1 MDPLK
6 HASIPLLAF
15 LAISESLSLASVVIL
30 VFGAIFPDFDVFFE
44 EHRGYFHS
52 FLFLIPLF
60 AVSLYVQNIYLWLFV
75 FGVGMHLFLDF
86 FSGVLPFLYPVKKR
100 GFGIKVSGIVIFES
114 SPRINIKIK
123 YEILIGYPTKSRVSY
138 VGLSNESLAIALI
151 TLIVLLLRL
160 KLLSL

>member
-15 LAISESLSLASVVIL
+15 LAISKSPSLVSVTVL
-30 VFGAIFPDFDVFFE
+30 VFGAVFPDFDIFFE

-60 AVSLYVQNIYLWLFV
+60 AVSIYTQNSYLQLFV
-75 FGVGMHLFLDF
+75 FGVGMHLFLDS
-86 FSGVLPFLYPVKKR
+86 FSGVLPFLYPVRKK
-100 GFGIKVSGIVIFES
+100 GFGIKVSGVVAFES
-114 SPRINIKIK
+114 LPRMNIK
-123 YEILIGYPTKSRVSY
+123 YEILVGYPSKSRGTY

-151 TLIVLLLRL
+151 ALTVLLMR
-160 KLLSL
+160 LLSM

>member
-15 LAISESLSLASVVIL
+15 LAISKSLSLASVVIL

-52 FLFLIPLF
+52 ILFLIPLF

-86 FSGVLPFLYPVKKR
+86 FSGVLPFLYPVKKK

-114 SPRINIKIK
+114 LPKMNIK
-123 YEILIGYPTKSRVSY
+123 YEILIGYPTKSRGSY